1 MFHCKTSSQFKAY
14 QWIKNNFEI
23 DSLNLEIVD
32 DRTIKIIDKNL
43 ETAKIQY
50 KNNKIII
57 EYKDKK
63 KQIIN
68 LPNNLYRQVK
78 AKDFKSF
85 VLFQI
90 ILSSIY
96 SLSTIF
102 DIITLL
108 SSSPERR

>member
-1 MFHCKTSSQFKAY
+1 MFHCKTSSQIKAY

-68 LPNNLYRQVK
+68 LPNNLYR
-78 AKDFKSF
+78 
-85 VLFQI
+85 
-90 ILSSIY
+90 
-96 SLSTIF
+96 
-102 DIITLL
+102 
-108 SSSPERR
+108 

>member
-1 MFHCKTSSQFKAY
+1 MFHFKTSSQFKAY

-68 LPNNLYRQVK
+68 LPNNLYR
-78 AKDFKSF
+78 
-85 VLFQI
+85 
-90 ILSSIY
+90 
-96 SLSTIF
+96 
-102 DIITLL
+102 
-108 SSSPERR
+108 

>member
-1 MFHCKTSSQFKAY
+1 MFHCKTLSQFKAY

-68 LPNNLYRQVK
+68 LPNNLYR
-78 AKDFKSF
+78 
-85 VLFQI
+85 
-90 ILSSIY
+90 
-96 SLSTIF
+96 
-102 DIITLL
+102 
-108 SSSPERR
+108 

>member
-32 DRTIKIIDKNL
+32 DRTIVL
-43 ETAKIQY
+43 LLVSSRAVL
-50 KNNKIII
+50 

-68 LPNNLYRQVK
+68 LPNNLYR
-78 AKDFKSF
+78 
-85 VLFQI
+85 
-90 ILSSIY
+90 
-96 SLSTIF
+96 
-102 DIITLL
+102 
-108 SSSPERR
+108 

>member
-32 DRTIKIIDKNL
+32 ARTIKIIDKNL

-68 LPNNLYRQVK
+68 LPNNLYR
-78 AKDFKSF
+78 
-85 VLFQI
+85 
-90 ILSSIY
+90 
-96 SLSTIF
+96 
-102 DIITLL
+102 
-108 SSSPERR
+108 

>member
-14 QWIKNNFEI
+14 KCIKNNFEI

-68 LPNNLYRQVK
+68 LPNNLYR
-78 AKDFKSF
+78 
-85 VLFQI
+85 
-90 ILSSIY
+90 
-96 SLSTIF
+96 
-102 DIITLL
+102 
-108 SSSPERR
+108 

>member
-1 MFHCKTSSQFKAY
+1 MFHCKKSSQFKAY

-63 KQIIN
+63 KQIII
-68 LPNNLYRQVK
+68 LLY
-78 AKDFKSF
+78 F
-85 VLFQI
+85 
-90 ILSSIY
+90 
-96 SLSTIF
+96 
-102 DIITLL
+102 
-108 SSSPERR
+108 

>member
-14 QWIKNNFEI
+14 QWIKKNFES

-63 KQIIN
+63 KQIISLTN
-68 LPNNLYRQVK
+68 IPYR
-78 AKDFKSF
+78 
-85 VLFQI
+85 
-90 ILSSIY
+90 
-96 SLSTIF
+96 
-102 DIITLL
+102 
-108 SSSPERR
+108 

>member
-1 MFHCKTSSQFKAY
+1 MLHCKTSCQFKAY
-14 QWIKNNFEI
+14 EWIKNNFEI

-50 KNNKIII
+50 KNNKIIL

-68 LPNNLYRQVK
+68 LPNNLYR
-78 AKDFKSF
+78 
-85 VLFQI
+85 
-90 ILSSIY
+90 
-96 SLSTIF
+96 
-102 DIITLL
+102 
-108 SSSPERR
+108 

>member
-14 QWIKNNFEI
+14 QLIKNNFEI

-68 LPNNLYRQVK
+68 LPNNLYR
-78 AKDFKSF
+78 
-85 VLFQI
+85 
-90 ILSSIY
+90 
-96 SLSTIF
+96 
-102 DIITLL
+102 
-108 SSSPERR
+108 

>member
-1 MFHCKTSSQFKAY
+1 MFHCKTSSQLKAY

-68 LPNNLYRQVK
+68 LPNNLYR
-78 AKDFKSF
+78 
-85 VLFQI
+85 
-90 ILSSIY
+90 
-96 SLSTIF
+96 
-102 DIITLL
+102 
-108 SSSPERR
+108 

>member
-1 MFHCKTSSQFKAY
+1 MFHCKASSQFKAY

-68 LPNNLYRQVK
+68 LPNNLYR
-78 AKDFKSF
+78 
-85 VLFQI
+85 
-90 ILSSIY
+90 
-96 SLSTIF
+96 
-102 DIITLL
+102 
-108 SSSPERR
+108 

>member
-14 QWIKNNFEI
+14 QWIKNNSEI

-68 LPNNLYRQVK
+68 LPNNLYR
-78 AKDFKSF
+78 
-85 VLFQI
+85 
-90 ILSSIY
+90 
-96 SLSTIF
+96 
-102 DIITLL
+102 
-108 SSSPERR
+108 

>member
-50 KNNKIII
+50 KNNKIT
-57 EYKDKK
+57 KK
-63 KQIIN
+63 T
-68 LPNNLYRQVK
+68 LHT
-78 AKDFKSF
+78 D
-85 VLFQI
+85 
-90 ILSSIY
+90 ILQ
-96 SLSTIF
+96 
-102 DIITLL
+102 
-108 SSSPERR
+108 

>member
-1 MFHCKTSSQFKAY
+1 MFHCKTSSQSKAY

-68 LPNNLYRQVK
+68 LPNNLYR
-78 AKDFKSF
+78 
-85 VLFQI
+85 
-90 ILSSIY
+90 
-96 SLSTIF
+96 
-102 DIITLL
+102 
-108 SSSPERR
+108 

>member
-1 MFHCKTSSQFKAY
+1 MFHCKTVSQFKAY

-68 LPNNLYRQVK
+68 LPNNLYR
-78 AKDFKSF
+78 
-85 VLFQI
+85 
-90 ILSSIY
+90 
-96 SLSTIF
+96 
-102 DIITLL
+102 
-108 SSSPERR
+108 

>member
-1 MFHCKTSSQFKAY
+1 MFHCKTSSQFKDY

-68 LPNNLYRQVK
+68 LPNNLYR
-78 AKDFKSF
+78 
-85 VLFQI
+85 
-90 ILSSIY
+90 
-96 SLSTIF
+96 
-102 DIITLL
+102 
-108 SSSPERR
+108 

>member
-14 QWIKNNFEI
+14 QWNKNNFEI

-68 LPNNLYRQVK
+68 LPNNLYR
-78 AKDFKSF
+78 
-85 VLFQI
+85 
-90 ILSSIY
+90 
-96 SLSTIF
+96 
-102 DIITLL
+102 
-108 SSSPERR
+108 

>member
-1 MFHCKTSSQFKAY
+1 MFHFKTSSQFKAY

-43 ETAKIQY
+43 ETTKIQY

-68 LPNNLYRQVK
+68 LPNNLYR
-78 AKDFKSF
+78 
-85 VLFQI
+85 
-90 ILSSIY
+90 
-96 SLSTIF
+96 
-102 DIITLL
+102 
-108 SSSPERR
+108 